1 MAMTTKQRKPS
12 QYDWKARDI
21 SDWNCNTFMA
31 FIIEGTRERFG
42 VDYAP
47 GGSGSK
53 QQRWV
58 RERAMLKQAQER
70 YGNEVLKRFI
80 EICWREY
87 RTARPDKYPFPSF
100 VFMMSYMDHY
110 FPQAQMEVAQE
121 SQRKDV
127 GNNIDYEDLAGWL

>member
-1 MAMTTKQRKPS
+1 MTNRKPS

-21 SDWNCNTFMA
+21 SDWNCNTFMTYIA
-31 FIIEGTRERFG
+31 DGTRERFS

-53 QQRWV
+53 QQRWA

-70 YGNEVLKRFI
+70 YGNKVLKRFI

-87 RTARPDKYPFPSF
+87 RTSDPTKYPYPTWT
-100 VFMMSYMDHY
+100 FMYSYMDRY
-110 FPQAQMEVAQE
+110 FAQAQSEVVAE
-121 SQRKDV
+121 NRRKQTKV
-127 GNNIDYEDLAGWL
+127 NEINYEELEEWL